1 MSIIVILALV
11 GLCVICNKLSRF
23 FTRLGKLLE
32 QMSDKAA
39 KDIARDICHKEYIRS
54 VEATHTKAL
63 RRAKDKIQDADYE
76 NRVREE
82 INALTK

>member
-32 QMSDKAA
+32 QMSDKAV
-39 KDIARDICHKEYIRS
+39 KYNYHKECIRS
-54 VEATHTKAL
+54 VEATHAKAL

>member
-32 QMSDKAA
+32 QMSDKAV
-39 KDIARDICHKEYIRS
+39 KYNYHKECIRS
-54 VEATHTKAL
+54 VEATHAKAL
-63 RRAKDKIQDADYE
+63 RTAILNSWTDISNNLTDMARAIEDRWSAK
-76 NRVREE
+76 
-82 INALTK
+82 